1 MAPYLAERGL
11 TMNLI
16 DRLIAKAQT
25 IQLALGDN
33 VFMIIREDVG
43 WTVDGQQ
50 FPDLEAAQGYVEG
63 LIPDNAGDCTVI
75 INDAPPSPA
84 PEPESRRRKR
94 RERYIREY
102 IAQKTKAENPL
113 PPMPKKDRNLI

>member
-11 TMNLI
+11 PMNLI

-25 IQLALGDN
+25 IQLALGDD
-33 VFMIIREDVG
+33 VFIIIREDVG

-75 INDAPPSPA
+75 INDTPPSPA
-84 PEPESRRRKR
+84 PEPESVQRKRRKR
-94 RERYIREY
+94 YIEEY
-102 IAQKTKAENPL
+102 IAQKAKAENPL

>member
-1 MAPYLAERGL
+1 
-11 TMNLI
+11 MNLI

-25 IQLALGDN
+25 IQLALGDD

-75 INDAPPSPA
+75 INDAPPSPV

-94 RERYIREY
+94 RERGNRE
-102 IAQKTKAENPL
+102 
-113 PPMPKKDRNLI
+113 

>member
-25 IQLALGDN
+25 IQLALGDD

-43 WTVDGQQ
+43 WTVDGQ
-50 FPDLEAAQGYVEG
+50 P
-63 LIPDNAGDCTVI
+63 T
-75 INDAPPSPA
+75 S
-84 PEPESRRRKR
+84 SRIWKR
-94 RERYIREY
+94 HRDMW
-102 IAQKTKAENPL
+102 KG
-113 PPMPKKDRNLI
+113 

>member
-1 MAPYLAERGL
+1 MGL

-25 IQLALGDN
+25 IQLALGDD

-43 WTVDGQQ
+43 WTVDGRQ
-50 FPDLEAAQGYVEG
+50 FLDLESAQGYVEG

>member
-25 IQLALGDN
+25 IQLALGDD
-33 VFMIIREDVG
+33 VFIIIREDVG

-50 FPDLEAAQGYVEG
+50 FPDLEAAQRYVEG
-63 LIPDNAGDCTVI
+63 LIPDNADDCTVI
-75 INDAPPSPA
+75 INDTPPSPA
-84 PEPESRRRKR
+84 PEPESKRRKR

-102 IAQKTKAENPL
+102 IAKKTKAENPL
-113 PPMPKKDRNLI
+113 PPIPKKDRNLI

>member
-1 MAPYLAERGL
+1 
-11 TMNLI
+11 MNLI
-16 DRLIAKAQT
+16 DRLLVKAQT
-25 IQLALGDN
+25 IQLTYGND
-33 VFMIIREDVG
+33 VFIIIREVAG
-43 WTVDGQQ
+43 WAVDGQR

-75 INDAPPSPA
+75 INDAPPSPV